1 MTTPAAFLPY
11 GRHAI
16 DDADIAAVVDAL
28 KSDYL
33 TTGPRVRSFENALAL
48 ATGARHAISC
58 TNGTAALHLAARA
71 LNLGPG
77 TVSIVPAV
85 TFLATANAVRLNGGD
100 VVFADVDPDSGLMR
114 PRDLEEALSRCP
126 DQRAD
131 AVFNVHLAGQ
141 TGDLAGIF
149 SIARHNDLRII
160 EDACHALGTRYSNGD
175 GEEHPVGSC
184 RFSDLTCFSF
194 HPVKTIAMGEGGA
207 VTSDDPALAAIITR
221 DRTHGMNRDP
231 EDFVLENEAF
241 DGSHNALPWYY
252 EMEAPGLNYRIP
264 DVLCALGESQ
274 LKKLQKFSAR
284 RRELV
289 ASYDAI
295 LSRLSPHVQLLA
307 RTPNVTPAWHLYAL
321 LIDFEA
327 LGVSRANVMRE
338 LASSGIGTQVHYL
351 PVYRQPYYR
360 ELSPMLKLA
369 GADEYYRRTLSLPLF
384 PGMSD
389 DDPRRVVDALAKA
402 LKLQAC

>member
-1 MTTPAAFLPY
+1 MTSAAPFLPY
-11 GRHAI
+11 GRHQI
-16 DDADIAAVVDAL
+16 DDDDISAVVDAL

-33 TTGPRVRSFENALAL
+33 TTGPRVAAFERALGA
-48 ATGARHAISC
+48 ATGARHAIAC

-77 TVSIVPAV
+77 TTSIVPAV

-126 DQRAD
+126 DRRAD

-141 TGDLAGIF
+141 TGDQAGLF
-149 SIARHNDLRII
+149 SIARHNDLKIV
-160 EDACHALGTRYSNGD
+160 EDACHALGTRYSLGD
-175 GEEHPVGSC
+175 GEEYRVGAC
-184 RFSDLTCFSF
+184 RFSDVTCFSF

-207 VTSDDPALAAIITR
+207 VTTNDPVLADIIMR
-221 DRTHGMNRDP
+221 DRTHGMNRNPDGFLQT
-231 EDFVLENEAF
+231 DEAF
-241 DGSHNALPWYY
+241 DRSNMPNPWYY

-274 LKKLQKFSAR
+274 LRKLEIFSTR
-284 RRELV
+284 RREIVSL
-289 ASYDAI
+289 YDRI
-295 LSRLSPHVQLLA
+295 LAGRSPHVSLLS
-307 RTPNVTPAWHLYAL
+307 RTAHVTAAWHLYVV

-327 LGVSRANVMRE
+327 LGVTRAGVMRK
-338 LASSGIGTQVHYL
+338 LADEGIGTQVHYM

-360 ELSPMLKLA
+360 EVSPVAALP
-369 GADEYYRRTLSLPLF
+369 GADSYYRRTLSLPLF
-384 PGMSD
+384 PAMQD
-389 DDPRRVVDALAKA
+389 QDVERVCEKLAEALG
-402 LKLQAC
+402 L